1 MDMNDIYDQKAVP
14 YTEENQF
21 FSKKTLEYAREAGI
35 LSGVESLLK
44 GLPDSVKHSLSAGE
58 LTETILNMIADLRE
72 KVRSEEQ

>member
-1 MDMNDIYDQKAVP
+1 MFDELQDQKAVP
-14 YTEENQF
+14 YNSEDQF

-58 LTETILNMIADLRE
+58 LTETILNMIDDLRKSGRE
-72 KVRSEEQ
+72 SQ